1 MASDDENIEPDLID
15 YFEDDE
21 MKNIDCVRFII
32 DSQNYEAGENIMRR

>member
-1 MASDDENIEPDLID
+1 MATDDEIIEPDLID

-32 DSQNYEAGENIMRR
+32 DSQNYETGKK